1 MQCDKVCIPS
11 FSCILIAVLVI
22 KYTKKIFE
30 MAAGVFRKSV
40 SWTQD
45 AVHRLQGLWNTLY
58 HFWRRKNLKDC
69 NLLPNSSFIACITS
83 YQTEFI
89 AVQPSM
95 LLENLQILVP
105 SQQKTIIIALQSSTA
120 VRAVADWNM
129 AFFDGG
135 N

>member
-1 MQCDKVCIPS
+1 MFFANLFHEPKMQSIDYKVFETRCI
-11 FSCILIAVLVI
+11 
-22 KYTKKIFE
+22 IFE
-30 MAAGVFRKSV
+30 E
-40 SWTQD
+40 
-45 AVHRLQGLWNTLY
+45 
-58 HFWRRKNLKDC
+58 RKNLKDC
-69 NLLPNSSFIACITS
+69 NLLPNSSIACITS